1 VHEPLIPTERL
12 ELHHIPA
19 DGLISLLDE
28 KSDLLAIADRSF
40 SNPLKVLVD
49 DEGPLPWRVPQVKTD
64 PSTNKWFIRF
74 IVLKEL
80 NQVIGSVSFHGI
92 PDENGMMEIGIGIEE
107 PFRGKGYAREALRGM
122 WKWVC
127 GQPDVKILRY
137 TVSPSN
143 APSIA
148 IIEHFGF
155 TYIGVQIDEID
166 GPENIYEMS
175 VEEFQVKWGS
185 NNER

>member
-1 VHEPLIPTERL
+1 MYQPLISTERL

-28 KSDLLAIADRSF
+28 KSDLLAITARTF

-49 DEGPLPWRVPQVKTD
+49 DEGPLPWRVPQVKAD

-80 NQVIGSVSFHGI
+80 NQVIGSVSFHGV
-92 PDENGMMEIGIGIEE
+92 PDENGMMEIGIGVEE
-107 PFRGKGYAREALRGM
+107 PFRGKRYAREALRGM
-122 WKWVC
+122 WNWVC
-127 GQPDVKILRY
+127 NEPGVKVLRY
-137 TVSPSN
+137 TVSPEN

-155 TYIGVQIDEID
+155 TYIGVQIDEED

-175 VEEFQVKWGS
+175 VEDFKEKWGS
-185 NNER
+185 DER